1 MLEQLGGDGGASL
14 HSLGE
19 CEEKAS
25 QCKLG
30 ELRRRLKKLK
40 KQRHEGEVPGL
51 VESYRK
57 TRLFLSFPYVCPE
70 PVLVK

>member
-1 MLEQLGGDGGASL
+1 MLEQLGGDGGTSL

-19 CEEKAS
+19 CEEKSS

-30 ELRRRLKKLK
+30 ELRRRLEKLK
-40 KQRHEGEVPGL
+40 QQRHEGEVPGL
-51 VESYRK
+51 VKSYRK
-57 TRLFLSFPYVCPE
+57 TRLFLSFPCVGPE